1 MLAMPPTPTAAMSLW
16 PAHDEERSRGCI
28 AIPPPTHTSGA
39 TSSSAVSNNG
49 SSIAPISLS
58 GTSQNMAN
66 DIPTPA
72 TAAMIHPVGD
82 EPPHARRI
90 LVQRHSR
97 SKKASEQASSSS
109 SRLGRFR
116 LRVLARQ
123 NDLYKLMTADTSQ
136 VADGRTP
143 PPPTAAEDTPRS
155 ADDGRLGTRSD
166 GKDRLLPTTG
176 AAHGGQGLS
185 SSLNGR
191 RPSWSPI
198 GVADMAAEQQPDVA
212 SSLGPVPSLPFT
224 AAAIEA
230 PPPSHPDV
238 TTRSRRSKP
247 MGVRQSSKA
256 SSPLDRMMMESMECD
271 RSLGLH
277 EENSSRSSSLDGG
290 SSAPSSERPPPATSS
305 SVMIRRK
312 SRPRHRSIPA
322 EEVRG
327 VLRRRPRYTRSVS
340 EPCVHP
346 DVEGPDDS
354 SNNGRRR
361 RRSSMPYFSD
371 PPVPGDIPKR
381 LAGSSCSSLD
391 YLDDGGYSDDI
402 DEESCD
408 EDDPNH
414 ADKRHYNT
422 SHDRASSWVPL
433 GVDFSP
439 SMEVYVFQKD

>member
-1 MLAMPPTPTAAMSLW
+1 MLAIPPTPTAAMSLW

-39 TSSSAVSNNG
+39 TSSNNG
-49 SSIAPISLS
+49 PSIAPIAPIALS
-58 GTSQNMAN
+58 GTSQNMAK

-72 TAAMIHPVGD
+72 TAAMIHPDGVG
-82 EPPHARRI
+82 PPHARRI
-90 LVQRHSR
+90 LVQRHSQ

-116 LRVLARQ
+116 LRVLAKQ
-123 NDLYKLMTADTSQ
+123 KDLYKLMTADTSQ

-143 PPPTAAEDTPRS
+143 PPPTASEDTPRS

-166 GKDRLLPTTG
+166 GRDRLLPTTG
-176 AAHGGQGLS
+176 AAYGGQGLS

-191 RPSWSPI
+191 RPSSSQWSPI
-198 GVADMAAEQQPDVA
+198 GVAEQQPDVA

-224 AAAIEA
+224 AAAGKA

-238 TTRSRRSKP
+238 TTRPRRSKP
-247 MGVRQSSKA
+247 MGVGQSSKA

-277 EENSSRSSSLDGG
+277 DEDSSRPSSLDGG
-290 SSAPSSERPPPATSS
+290 SSAPSSERPPPTTSS

-327 VLRRRPRYTRSVS
+327 VLRRRPRYTRSAS

-346 DVEGPDDS
+346 GVDGPEDS

-371 PPVPGDIPKR
+371 PPGDIPKR

-391 YLDDGGYSDDI
+391 YLGDGGSSDD
-402 DEESCD
+402 DDRGSCDDD
-408 EDDPNH
+408 EDDHDH
-414 ADKRHYNT
+414 ADKRHSNT